1 MNHFYFIR
9 YAVKLCKKFI
19 IVAALGCLVIS
30 IESCSSFALVDVW
43 NDPSYHKLSLNK
55 VLIFAINKDSV
66 QRRIWEDAFVDEF
79 SKHGVNATSSYLL
92 FPDALSDANKVVETV
107 QEKGFDGILVTRLL
121 QEKTETPNLESYVT
135 TEQLSRFNLF
145 QKRYDVYYY
154 NLQHPGYGES
164 QSTNRRAIDVWVIN
178 NEQRMIWS
186 ATSNSPERNSVEAVQ
201 NDITD
206 LVIPE
211 LARNAIIKYRK

>member
-1 MNHFYFIR
+1 M
-9 YAVKLCKKFI
+9 KLSKKVMVI
-19 IVAALGCLVIS
+19 AAAFFLLLVL
-30 IESCSSFALVDVW
+30 ESCSSFALVDVW

-79 SKHGVNATSSYLL
+79 SKHGINATSSYHL
-92 FPDALSDANKVVETV
+92 FPNALSDANKVVETV
-107 QEKGFDGILVTRLL
+107 KEKGFDGILVTRLL
-121 QEKTETPNLESYVT
+121 QKKTEFSTLDSLVI
-135 TEQLSRFNLF
+135 TEQLTRLNLF
-145 QKRYDVYYY
+145 QKKFDVYYY
-154 NLQHPGYGES
+154 NLQHAGYGES
-164 QSTNRRAIDVWVIN
+164 QSTNRRAIDIWVIN

-201 NDITD
+201 NDITN

-211 LARNAIIKYRK
+211 LARNAIIKSRK